1 MLVQGL
7 AFEKL
12 VTTKTLTNKLIMHQD
27 RAVGKSPAVLCRCF
41 RDVAEKPK
49 TAEMLTLP
57 STIWKTKPGEG
68 GVSASVLGLCHW
80 LTVQGKRHHMVTLNL
95 KEQKRLMVLNEIERR
110 QITGKQ
116 AIEYSTVTQPE
127 KISRF
132 QA

>member
-12 VTTKTLTNKLIMHQD
+12 VTTETLTDKLIMHQD
-27 RAVGKSPAVLCRCF
+27 RAVCKSTAGLCRCF
-41 RDVAEKPK
+41 RGVAEKPK
-49 TAEMLTLP
+49 IVEMLTFARHDLED
-57 STIWKTKPGEG
+57 KTGRREG
-68 GVSASVLGLCHW
+68 SAAVLGLC
-80 LTVQGKRHHMVTLNL
+80 HHMVTLNL

>member
-1 MLVQGL
+1 MRL
-7 AFEKL
+7 ARARQASVDVLETWPKSL
-12 VTTKTLTNKLIMHQD
+12 KIAEILTCARHDLEDKTGRREAT
-27 RAVGKSPAVLCRCF
+27 
-41 RDVAEKPK
+41 
-49 TAEMLTLP
+49 
-57 STIWKTKPGEG
+57 
-68 GVSASVLGLCHW
+68 SVLGLYHW

-110 QITGKQ
+110 QTTGKQ